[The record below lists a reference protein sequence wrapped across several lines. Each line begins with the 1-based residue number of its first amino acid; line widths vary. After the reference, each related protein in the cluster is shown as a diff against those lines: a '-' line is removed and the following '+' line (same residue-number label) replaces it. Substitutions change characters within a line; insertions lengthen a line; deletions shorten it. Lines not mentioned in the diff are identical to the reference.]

1 MPAPLYNLRVLTVE
15 IIVVGNEILLGL
27 TQDTNSNYL
36 CRMIRGMGGRVRHI
50 SIVRDEPEFI
60 VEQVKA
66 SFGRRAD
73 AIFTCGGLGP
83 TDDDLTVEA
92 VASSVGR
99 RMEVNSE
106 ARELIEARYRELA
119 SRGYVPSPQMN
130 EARLKMA
137 RVPEGARVVGNTVG
151 VAPCVVV
158 EEKGCRIISL
168 PGVPSE
174 LKGIV
179 EGPLQ
184 GLLREMFGRGSY
196 REREVLVDCGD
207 ESLLAPALRRV
218 ASAHPDVYIKSRA
231 SGFDRDL
238 KFRILISASATSAE
252 EAEAMLERARQ
263 TLTLA
268 LRDI

>member
-15 IIVVGNEILLGL
+15 IIVVGNEILLGV

-50 SIVRDEPEFI
+50 SVVRDERESI
-60 VEQVKA
+60 VEEINA
-66 SFGRRAD
+66 SLARRPN

-83 TDDDLTVEA
+83 ADDDLTVEA
-92 VASSVGR
+92 VASAMGLR
-99 RMEVNSE
+99 LEVAAE

-137 RVPEGARVVGNTVG
+137 EIPEGARVLGNPVG
-151 VAPCVVV
+151 VAPCIVV
-158 EEKGCRIISL
+158 EEKGCRVISL
-168 PGVPSE
+168 PGAPSE

-184 GLLREMFGRGSY
+184 ELLRGMFGRGSY

-218 ASAHPDVYIKSRA
+218 ASAHPEVYIKSRA
-231 SGFDRDL
+231 SGLERDL
-238 KFRILISASATSAE
+238 KFRILISASATSSE

-263 TLTLA
+263 ALA
-268 LRDI
+268 RELRDI